1 MVDGG
6 VALIAVLSGYLAYTR
21 GFTRELLAI
30 GGWLAA
36 AIVAALATP
45 HVEPLIREAPVIGDF
60 LASSCILSVIAAFTI
75 VMAIGLLLLAV
86 FTPIFSALVLD
97 SVLGPIDR
105 VLGFVFGIARGVI
118 LVAVAYLL
126 YGQIVGDP
134 NEWEP
139 LANAESRMVIEE
151 VVKVLSENLPNS
163 LPAWVTD
170 HIDAMMAPCGN
181 VPTTAPTTTGS

>member
-36 AIVAALATP
+36 AVAAALATP
-45 HVEPLIREAPVIGDF
+45 QVEPLIREAPVVGDF

-126 YGQIVGDP
+126 YAQVVGDP

-139 LANAESRMVIEE
+139 LANAESRAVIEE

-163 LPAWVTD
+163 LPPWITD

-181 VPTTAPTTTGS
+181 VPATVPATES